1 MFLSRKSKG
10 VPRPN
15 LYPQASMGPGCFYPG
30 NAASIAPSRLFPALQ
45 WGRDVSI
52 PEMRRRARRFWRW
65 RSFNGAGMFLSR
77 KCDWVKVIGGLRAM
91 LQWGRDVSIPEIVRA
106 GDVALERCGFNGAGM
121 FLSRKWYPSSFSRR
135 KPSCFNGAGM
145 FLSRKSRWG
154 GDVPIVRTPASMGP
168 GCFYPGNSGHHF
180 AIAVPVRASMGPGC
194 FYPGNPPPRPR
205 PPEPTSSFN
214 GAGMFLS
221 RKFRGRVPRA
231 ASVPASMGPGCFY
244 PGNFHKFSKPFLIN
258 LLQWGRDVSIPE
270 MPGQARHLADLL
282 QLQWGRDVSIPEMT
296 REFQ

>member
-145 FLSRKSRWG
+145 FLSRKFARLRNPSG
-154 GDVPIVRTPASMGP
+154 HTAASMGP
-168 GCFYPGNSGHHF
+168 GCFYPGNSILTHGPET
-180 AIAVPVRASMGPGC
+180 ALVASMGPGC
-194 FYPGNPPPRPR
+194 FYPGNPSLCGSIPVIHALQWGRDVSI
-205 PPEPTSSFN
+205 PEISAAATGNAKADGFN

-221 RKFRGRVPRA
+221 RK
-231 ASVPASMGPGCFY
+231 
-244 PGNFHKFSKPFLIN
+244 
-258 LLQWGRDVSIPE
+258 
-270 MPGQARHLADLL
+270 
-282 QLQWGRDVSIPEMT
+282 
-296 REFQ
+296 

>member
-194 FYPGNPPPRPR
+194 FYPGNFVGEFPGQLPYLLQWGRDVSI
-205 PPEPTSSFN
+205 PEISTSFRSRSSSTCFNGAGMFLSRKCRDKPGIWLICSSFN

-221 RKFRGRVPRA
+221 RK
-231 ASVPASMGPGCFY
+231 
-244 PGNFHKFSKPFLIN
+244 
-258 LLQWGRDVSIPE
+258 
-270 MPGQARHLADLL
+270 
-282 QLQWGRDVSIPEMT
+282 
-296 REFQ
+296 